1 MLLVKIDFQ
10 KFDLAYTE
18 KNCWSCV
25 DYTAIKDLSYQK
37 KTSFCA
43 CVLLKIVG

>member
-10 KFDLAYTE
+10 KFDLLLADRE

-25 DYTAIKDLSYQK
+25 DYTAIKDLSCQK
-37 KTSFCA
+37 KTPFALVC
-43 CVLLKIVG
+43 C